1 MGEREKIAQIIAEHL
16 CPQGKAHKTL
26 YGAERMCYSRN
37 NFADC
42 EKVSECVDALI
53 EAGFG
58 DVSWWERKC
67 KLCEEDWFLQKKQI
81 EHYAESYKEML
92 QEDLDAYKHRAEI
105 AEKDLERHK
114 RALYYACKASG
125 AVLTKELVRAR
136 VDCFLRKAEK
146 ELAEEEGE

>member
-53 EAGFG
+53 AANIG
-58 DVSWWERKC
+58 DVTAWKERAEKAGHSRLNAYRDDS
-67 KLCEEDWFLQKKQI
+67 KLEYKGFHSYIHYSAADKVLYGKIEGIKDLVDFESESAVEIENEFHKAVDDYIAFCEEIGKN
-81 EHYAESYKEML
+81 
-92 QEDLDAYKHRAEI
+92 
-105 AEKDLERHK
+105 
-114 RALYYACKASG
+114 
-125 AVLTKELVRAR
+125 V
-136 VDCFLRKAEK
+136 EK
-146 ELAEEEGE
+146 EKEE

>member
-53 EAGFG
+53 EAGLIA
-58 DVSWWERKC
+58 DVQSLVDGNSASCAKSKC
-67 KLCEEDWFLQKKQI
+67 LMRLEDEE
-81 EHYAESYKEML
+81 
-92 QEDLDAYKHRAEI
+92 
-105 AEKDLERHK
+105 
-114 RALYYACKASG
+114 
-125 AVLTKELVRAR
+125 
-136 VDCFLRKAEK
+136 
-146 ELAEEEGE
+146 

>member
-1 MGEREKIAQIIAEHL
+1 MAEREKIAQIIAERL
-16 CPQGKAHKTL
+16 CPQGRAHKTL

-92 QEDLDAYKHRAEI
+92 QEDLDKYKHRAEVAERKYMI
-105 AEKDLERHK
+105 ALNKYAKCDRKLTHYNKMTTTYDKEITKQAERE
-114 RALYYACKASG
+114 
-125 AVLTKELVRAR
+125 V
-136 VDCFLRKAEK
+136 
-146 ELAEEEGE
+146 EEEEAGDR